1 MKKKDDYVRH
11 PYDKASLPTMEPD
24 VATTFA
30 VSDTTCIYK
39 VNHLFRTTCKFF
51 TFTTV
56 HKSKTKTQ
64 LDIVKVLHF

>member
-1 MKKKDDYVRH
+1 MKKKDNYVRH

-24 VATTFA
+24 VA
-30 VSDTTCIYK
+30 TTCIYK

-56 HKSKTKTQ
+56 RKSKTKTQ